1 MRGSVKFTLELFLIA
16 KFRVLTVGLVH
27 HTQTLDLL
35 LTWYKVYLYIILY
48 LYITG
53 MQVIM
58 TTGRQDKKQHK
69 SIVA

>member
-35 LTWYKVYLYIILY
+35 LTWYKVYLYIY
-48 LYITG
+48 YIIFIYNRNAG
-53 MQVIM
+53 HHDNR
-58 TTGRQDKKQHK
+58 TTRQK
-69 SIVA
+69 AA

>member
-35 LTWYKVYLYIILY
+35 LTWYKVYLY
-48 LYITG
+48 LYIIFIYTRNAG
-53 MQVIM
+53 HHDNR
-58 TTGRQDKKQHK
+58 TTRQK
-69 SIVA
+69 AA